1 MDIRSAIPD
10 DRQEVKD
17 VASDREKVKLV
28 VNKKNTWKGVSD
40 FFSSLRLA
48 TLLFIFLAVGS
59 ILGTVIPQNQDPSI
73 YIKEYG
79 EEGYDWL
86 RYLGFTD
93 LYHSWWFVSLMGLLF
108 MNLVVCTYRRF
119 PAFWKSLFHEK
130 KNVSDSFL
138 SNLKNNKEINCGITL
153 KEAEGRI
160 TNLFKKRRYKVSIH
174 TEKGGTI
181 IYASKGILG
190 KIGSQ
195 VAHLGI
201 PIILIGTII
210 GSIFGFKDFAA
221 IYEGNTVS
229 IPQGNFSIR
238 VDKFWIDYYPN
249 DMGVKDFFSALTV
262 LENGKEV
269 LKKTV
274 EVNDP
279 LVYKGIWFYQSTYG
293 LAWNVLKKARLLV
306 RERDTKKQ
314 VADIIVNWNE
324 DYQVQGIDLK
334 VKVISFVA
342 DFAYDQHEKQVYT
355 KSVEH
360 NNPAVQV
367 EIYEKGV
374 LKARPWIF
382 YNYPGLFIPEDPK
395 YYLELVGYESPQ
407 YTGLQVAK
415 DPGVPV
421 VWVGCGFLTAG
432 LLLSSFI
439 FHKRIW
445 VKIRDTQKSVFIHVG
460 GNTNKNQFVFER
472 EFENLIEEIKS
483 PGHKSPEHIE
493 KWEVS

>member
-1 MDIRSAIPD
+1 MPD
-10 DRQEVKD
+10 ERQEVKD
-17 VASDREKVKLV
+17 VASDRGKVTTV
-28 VNKKNTWKGVSD
+28 VRKKNTWRGVSD

-59 ILGTVIPQNQDPSI
+59 ILGTVIPQNENPAV
-73 YIKEYG
+73 YVEEYG
-79 EEGYDWL
+79 EKGYEWL
-86 RYLGFTD
+86 RYLGFTN
-93 LYHSWWFVSLMGLLF
+93 LYHSWWFVSLMGILF
-108 MNLVVCTYRRF
+108 TNLVVCTYRRF
-119 PAFWKSLFHEK
+119 PAFWKSLFYEK

-153 KEAEGRI
+153 REAEGRVAGI
-160 TNLFKKRRYKVSIH
+160 LKRKRYKVSIH

-190 KIGSQ
+190 RVGSQ

-210 GSIFGFKDFAA
+210 GSIFGYKDFKA
-221 IYEGNTVS
+221 IYEGATVS
-229 IPQGNFSIR
+229 IPQGDFSIR

-249 DMGVKDFFSALTV
+249 DMGIKDFFSALTV
-262 LENGKEV
+262 LENQKEV
-269 LKKTV
+269 LKKTI

-279 LVYKGIWFYQSTYG
+279 LVYKGIWFYQSSYG
-293 LAWNVLKKARLLV
+293 LSWDTIKRARFLV
-306 RERDTKKQ
+306 KERDTKKEIAE
-314 VADIIVNWNE
+314 VIVNWQE
-324 DYQVQGIDLK
+324 DYKISGTDLK

-342 DFAYDQHEKQVYT
+342 DFAYDPQRKEVYT
-355 KSVEH
+355 KSLEH
-360 NNPAVQV
+360 NNPALQV
-367 EIYEKGV
+367 EIYERGV

-382 YNYPGLFIPEDPK
+382 YNYPGLFIPEDVR
-395 YYLELVGYESPQ
+395 YYLEFVGYDAPS
-407 YTGLQVAK
+407 YTGLQIAK

-421 VWVGCGFLTAG
+421 VWTGCGFLTVG

-445 VKIRDTQKSVFIHVG
+445 IKIKDTQKSVFIHVG

-472 EFENLIEEIKS
+472 EFESLIEEIKS
-483 PGHKSPEHIE
+483 PGQKSPERIE
-493 KWEVS
+493 KWEVI